1 MIPHVLEDE
10 DEARG
15 QRDPDIL
22 AEERERRLR
31 QRRGLRALWLGN
43 WLTGRTGVVFLCIF
57 LVAGLGWMV
66 FQRMDPARSD
76 VRVDV
81 SAAAAAPERVR
92 DLTASRTRAG
102 LQVRGSALRGSGR
115 DAGGAGRVHRGGPG
129 DDSPSRRSLML
140 PLSMSP
146 LPGGGSSSPP
156 VPGGMACGGLICP
169 RSRPLQPLT
178 SFDRR
183 AWLERQETELERVVG
198 GISAGIGLLRGLEL
212 EIWEPGY
219 GAPILELSS
228 WIGEP
233 YPPAHFGHW
242 DAVPGLWVCDGVLEL
257 DLHQG
262 VGPGCP
268 GGEYTDALRD
278 AWFHAGNIVDR
289 MERIGRFVNWMD
301 GMISADLYESN
312 VRMELAYELLDLFRD
327 YRDLDLSLA
336 RLRAVS
342 REWGLAIAVDF
353 GGGG

>member
-92 DLTASRTRAG
+92 DLTASEH
-102 LQVRGSALRGSGR
+102 ALASRY
-115 DAGGAGRVHRGGPG
+115 G
-129 DDSPSRRSLML
+129 D
-140 PLSMSP
+140 PLYV
-146 LPGGGSSSPP
+146 G
-156 VPGGMACGGLICP
+156 PGGMPVVRVGSTGEVREMTSFEAESDAPFVYVSTPGGRIIESTGP
-169 RSRPLQPLT
+169 RGHGMWWSDLSEESSLQPLT

-183 AWLERQETELERVVG
+183 AWLERQEAELERVVV

-242 DAVPGLWVCDGVLEL
+242 DAVPGLWVCDGVLES
-257 DLHQG
+257 DFHQG

-268 GGEYTDALRD
+268 GDEYTDALRD

-301 GMISADLYESN
+301 GMSSADLYESN

-342 REWGLAIAVDF
+342 REWGLAITVDF